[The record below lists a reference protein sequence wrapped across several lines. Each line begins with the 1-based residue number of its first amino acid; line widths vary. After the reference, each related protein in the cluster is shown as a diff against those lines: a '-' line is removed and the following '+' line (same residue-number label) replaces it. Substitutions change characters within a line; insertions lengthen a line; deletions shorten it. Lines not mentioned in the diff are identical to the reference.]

1 MCSAE
6 LDIDLFD
13 EKELYDPNIIGSM
26 FKAWLRDLPGDI
38 LPQSIQDKIHKEC
51 AGATTTPQLLKD
63 ELSKLPPFNYYLLF
77 AITCHISLLHSYA
90 SVNKMDFR
98 NLCICFQPCMKMNI
112 TCFQFLVCDW
122 RNCWQGCWTEKE
134 YLQKEYAILDNQ
146 PHPPPNASK
155 TSIPHISDE
164 RALSS
169 AGSSRPST
177 IGRSSTPTGR
187 STPTARSTET
197 GRSTP
202 DKLEKHRPPPIEHV
216 GRSRSGTSQR
226 EREAEQAKRLQKEQ
240 EWEGR
245 NEDNTTTPT
254 QSIASYEQLKA
265 QAKIPTLS
273 PMKPLSPIGGLE

>member
-1 MCSAE
+1 
-6 LDIDLFD
+6 
-13 EKELYDPNIIGSM
+13 M
-26 FKAWLRDLPGDI
+26 FKAWLRDLPDDI
-38 LPQSIQDKIHKEC
+38 LPQAVQDKIHKEC

-122 RNCWQGCWTEKE
+122 RNCWQGCWTEKD
-134 YLQKEYAILDNQ
+134 YLAKEYAILENH
-146 PHPPPNASK
+146 PHPPPSSSK
-155 TSIPHISDE
+155 SSIPYIADD

-169 AGSSRPST
+169 AGSSRPSIT
-177 IGRSSTPTGR
+177 GGSSTPTGR
-187 STPTARSTET
+187 SIEN
-197 GRSTP
+197 GRSTTP
-202 DKLEKHRPPPIEHV
+202 EKPEKHRPPPIEQI
-216 GRSRSGTSQR
+216 GRGNSFNKQR
-226 EREAEQAKRLQKEQ
+226 EREAERQAEREKRLQRDR

-245 NEDNTTTPT
+245 NEDDTVTPT
-254 QSIASYEQLKA
+254 QSIQSYEQLKSHS
-265 QAKIPTLS
+265 KIPSLS